1 MCMKFYWSG
10 HRGHGRWTMSLICPC
25 PRQITRT
32 LSDDNHM
39 LGHMADADVGQ
50 CPNMS
55 TSAIYGAD
63 IENVQH
69 CLEALCYISPTF
81 SHVGNQIHLKALAP
95 FSLADNNH
103 TILLLRKRNSH
114 FPEYHSHT
122 TRLV

>member
-1 MCMKFYWSG
+1 MKFYWSG

-69 CLEALCYISPTF
+69 W
-81 SHVGNQIHLKALAP
+81 
-95 FSLADNNH
+95 SLVVKVKGGG
-103 TILLLRKRNSH
+103 RKYRYCS
-114 FPEYHSHT
+114 
-122 TRLV
+122 

>member
-69 CLEALCYISPTF
+69 WPSNNDKIQPTNNSSDETISPSNGGKIQPT
-81 SHVGNQIHLKALAP
+81 K
-95 FSLADNNH
+95 
-103 TILLLRKRNSH
+103 NS
-114 FPEYHSHT
+114 SD
-122 TRLV
+122 